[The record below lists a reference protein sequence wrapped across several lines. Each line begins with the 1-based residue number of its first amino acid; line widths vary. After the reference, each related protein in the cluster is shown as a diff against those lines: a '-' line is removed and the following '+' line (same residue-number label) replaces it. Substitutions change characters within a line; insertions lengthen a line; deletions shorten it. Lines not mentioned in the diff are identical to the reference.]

1 MTKDIRTSFLLTRL
15 ALSLILVPSLVFG
28 VVSQNL
34 FFFCSAAIATLVET
48 IMLFRRAE
56 GLPRWVDWGLYS
68 KYVAAQL
75 FGTML
80 LALLFHGD
88 NVDDVPLWAVLG
100 VCVILGFYLCEILV
114 ALVRLSYLE
123 KNR

>member
-1 MTKDIRTSFLLTRL
+1 MIKDIHKSFLLTQL
-15 ALSLILVPSLVFG
+15 ALGLILVPSLVFG
-28 VVSQNL
+28 VVLQDFSL
-34 FFFCSAAIATLVET
+34 FCSAALATSVET

-56 GLPRWVDWGLYS
+56 GLPRWVNWDLYS

-88 NVDDVPLWAVLG
+88 NVDDSPLWVVLG